1 MPAASSDPAAASSAS
16 RGLLQ
21 LRASGALRVPA
32 EADIEAPE
40 RADDTGPA
48 RPTAPRTVTDR
59 VALCIATAGGVGYA
73 PGAPG
78 TFGSAVG
85 VVVYLPL
92 SLLGAP
98 LFVLTAVAITALGIW
113 ASDEAERLFGR
124 KDDQRIVID
133 EVAGQ
138 LATLAPLVL
147 LAPAPLH
154 RHPFWL
160 VTAFVAFRVFDI
172 RKPGPVR
179 WAEQYFRGGAGV
191 VMDDVV
197 AGLFGAAV
205 MCAALLIARIGQLVT
220 A

>member
-1 MPAASSDPAAASSAS
+1 MCVGP
-16 RGLLQ
+16 RG
-21 LRASGALRVPA
+21 APA
-32 EADIEAPE
+32 EAVIGVPEDSRETTPAPAPSQPGE
-40 RADDTGPA
+40 RSWSE
-48 RPTAPRTVTDR
+48 RL
-59 VALCIATAGGVGYA
+59 ALFVATAGGAGYA

-85 VVVYLPL
+85 VGVYLPL
-92 SLLGAP
+92 SMLGGP
-98 LFVLTAVAITALGIW
+98 LFVLTVVGITVLGIW
-113 ASDEAERLFGR
+113 AADEAERLFHT

-138 LATLAPLVL
+138 LVTLTPLL
-147 LAPAPLH
+147 LLPSAALH

-160 VTAFVAFRVFDI
+160 VTAFVVFRVFDI

-179 WAEQYFRGGAGV
+179 WAERHFRGGAGV

-197 AGLFGAAV
+197 AGVFGAGV
-205 MCAALLIARIGQLVT
+205 MCAALLGARVGQLLS